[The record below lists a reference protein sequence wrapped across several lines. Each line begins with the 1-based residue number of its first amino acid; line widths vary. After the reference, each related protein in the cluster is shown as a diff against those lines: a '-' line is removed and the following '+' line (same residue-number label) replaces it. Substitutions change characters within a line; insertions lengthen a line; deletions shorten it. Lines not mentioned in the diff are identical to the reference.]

1 MAQWNLDSSHT
12 TAAFSARHMMVTTV
26 RGQFQKVS
34 GTMDFDPENPTNAS
48 VNVTIDAAS
57 LVSGVIDRDNHLRS
71 ADFLDVEN
79 YPNITFKSTKVELT
93 GDDTA
98 NIIGDLTVRGVTRP
112 VTIKAEYLGQT
123 NSPFGDVRAGFSG
136 RTKINRE
143 DFGLTWNV
151 ALETGGVLVGKDI
164 TIDLDV
170 QAIKVV
176 EAVPAVAAA
185 AN

>member
-1 MAQWNLDSSHT
+1 MAQFNLDPAHT

-26 RGQFQKVS
+26 RGQFQKAS
-34 GTMDFDPENPTNAS
+34 GTLDFDPENPTNAS
-48 VNVTIDAAS
+48 VEVNIDASS

-71 ADFLDVEN
+71 ADFLDVET
-79 YPNITFKSTKVELT
+79 YPNITFKSTQIEPT
-93 GDDTA
+93 GNDTA
-98 NIIGDLTVRGVTRP
+98 NIIGDLTIRGVTRP

-143 DFGLTWNV
+143 DYGLTWNMG
-151 ALETGGVLVGKDI
+151 LEAGGVLVGKEI

-170 QAIKVV
+170 
-176 EAVPAVAAA
+176 EAVKVAEPVPAAA
-185 AN
+185 V